1 MSTTK
6 IARQDITGNVF
17 LSRGR
22 WYARLPLGGGKR
34 HCSPMPWAEHEEQA
48 RARVGIMAEL
58 AVKVRSTG
66 DAATIETLP
75 GILDRASKSTDPA
88 ELDRLRE
95 LVSRIAGG
103 KVVSSKASAAPIGE
117 TFGDVAKAW
126 TSGELAK
133 KYPDHVKAKKD
144 DATDGYRLDKHVL
157 PVVGSVPLRSFTLAH
172 AERVLERL
180 PPTLSPASRRHVA
193 QLVQRVLGLAV
204 YPLKLRDASPI
215 PRGWLPKKG
224 TEKAKAALYPADEAR
239 LVSSPDVLL
248 CERVLFGF
256 LAREGMRDVG
266 GRRAHV
272 GQPGPR
278 RRARAPRREQD
289 GRPTRVGD
297 LPRRGPRPSL
307 VARPA
312 GGREPRLRRAGRPCL
327 RPGERRQGE
336 RGSPRRTPPPRP
348 RRRWGEAPRALRGDQ
363 RAPPPS
369 GTRPARHLRDRLPG
383 DRPQ

>member
-180 PPTLSPASRRHVA
+180 PPDA
-193 QLVQRVLGLAV
+193 LA
-204 YPLKLRDASPI
+204 
-215 PRGWLPKKG
+215 
-224 TEKAKAALYPADEAR
+224 
-239 LVSSPDVLL
+239 
-248 CERVLFGF
+248 GF
-256 LAREGMRDVG
+256 
-266 GRRAHV
+266 
-272 GQPGPR
+272 
-278 RRARAPRREQD
+278 
-289 GRPTRVGD
+289 T
-297 LPRRGPRPSL
+297 
-307 VARPA
+307 
-312 GGREPRLRRAGRPCL
+312 
-327 RPGERRQGE
+327 
-336 RGSPRRTPPPRP
+336 SPRRTARATRPRARRLPPQAPRRVSHPSRLAAQEGHREGEGRPLP
-348 RRRWGEAPRALRGDQ
+348 RRRGPARLVPR
-363 RAPPPS
+363 RAPV
-369 GTRPARHLRDRLPG
+369 RARAVRFPG
-383 DRPQ
+383 P